1 MRRLYLP
8 PSRVQLLKTNSTP
21 YPMQTM
27 TTPTQ
32 QPTTTRRRRLEAI
45 LETMNRLHCH
55 RRVRGRA
62 AGDDGGNLPANTASP
77 FQP

>member
-1 MRRLYLP
+1 MPTL
-8 PSRVQLLKTNSTP
+8 
-21 YPMQTM
+21 
-27 TTPTQ
+27 TTPTP

>member
-1 MRRLYLP
+1 
-8 PSRVQLLKTNSTP
+8 
-21 YPMQTM
+21 MQTM

-62 AGDDGGNLPANTASP
+62 TAWLLPRCRRLSAAYLEARHEESTKH
-77 FQP
+77 